1 MSNSH
6 DIAYNASKTRLSSI
20 ICGISYTGVPPKT
33 ISSKT
38 KTMQVSSLTMIML
51 NTQRIN
57 DKDITESFTNIASF
71 WVTTT
76 LSHAASIQ
84 DLVDAFSANSNTLLL
99 SETEYDGEDV
109 ELKHSN
115 LRFIGQDHSI
125 IVQPEV
131 ASNGL
136 FVVLEM
142 SHSLENVD
150 STSANTTVSVSAS
163 AYKNVT
169 VTSTSP
175 LLCSTSTRFVKIS
188 SSSFKTITFVPASSN
203 EDADDS
209 LNAEEPTKETNE
221 LVSVTISSSSFN
233 DCEAALEF
241 TIVPALSA
249 TSFELSSSD
258 FNHCGLTKAVP
269 EYVTNGPQK
278 MRISSSSFSNQNVGI
293 GGKAGFLTFDS
304 DDGELEITSSDFH
317 TFSTTDGSGV
327 LCFKKGSRLTL
338 KSTTFSTVTSL
349 GALSACVVIEAIPQ
363 NLVIRKSFFRNCRSS
378 GKGGAI
384 VVRVAKNET
393 EPSNSEQTVISS
405 ASLYDNWFWKNTGTK
420 ASDIFIEESALAYF
434 DCDSFGEMS
443 SYSSS
448 PHVLDASGTKYAL
461 PVSISRLLK
470 RFVWSFVVFGVG
482 LVVAVAGIVMCC
494 VGVCCCGCCPCCCCR
509 RTRRCCGSGR
519 MRVCCEDD
527 SVPHSECQPAQHAP
541 NVPLQPNANQ
551 PVQYV
556 YAMPPSHPAQMQ
568 YAVGQNGVAAFPSE
582 AAVIVTEQPNEPSSL
597 PSKTG

>member
-1 MSNSH
+1 M
-6 DIAYNASKTRLSSI
+6 LCSI
-20 ICGISYTGVPPKT
+20 IFVMCK
-33 ISSKT
+33 
-38 KTMQVSSLTMIML
+38 
-51 NTQRIN
+51 
-57 DKDITESFTNIASF
+57 
-71 WVTTT
+71 

-109 ELKHSN
+109 QLKHSN

-125 IVQPEV
+125 IVQPQV

-142 SHSLENVD
+142 SHSLENVSLSMNGASSFVFVSSDSSFEFVDCDWADHHICSPIAVAAGGTVGFTGFQMESTIVERSLVD

-175 LLCSTSTRFVKIS
+175 MLCSASTRFVKIS

-203 EDADDS
+203 EDADDT
-209 LNAEEPTKETNE
+209 LNAKEPTKETNE

-258 FNHCGLTKAVP
+258 FNHCGLAKAVP

-278 MRISSSSFSNQNVGI
+278 IRISSSSFSNQNVGI
-293 GGKAGFLTFDS
+293 DGKAGFLTFDS
-304 DDGELEITSSDFH
+304 EDGELEITSSDFH

-338 KSTTFSTVTSL
+338 MSTTFSTVTSL

-384 VVRVAKNET
+384 VVGVAKNET
-393 EPSNSEQTVISS
+393 EPSNSEQNMISS
-405 ASLYDNWFWKNTGTK
+405 ESLYDNWFWGNTGTK

-448 PHVLDASGTKYAL
+448 PHVLDASGTKCAL

-509 RTRRCCGSGR
+509 RARRCCGSGR

-582 AAVIVTEQPNEPSSL
+582 AAVVVTEQPNESSSL
-597 PSKTG
+597 PSKTS